1 MMTTP
6 GSANGAG
13 QITAKDPVYHVVTE
27 DDLVMLFELGNLARE
42 QGKLRQAE
50 AIFRG
55 ILAVRGDVAGG
66 YMGLSRVHMDQGRVE
81 EALQLLQAT
90 AALEGKHRDLGQAF
104 LGSMLLIAGR
114 AREAV
119 RILQP
124 VVDSGRQN
132 DGVALARSL
141 LENEAKDALG
151 GEPSKGIGSRNMGR

>member
-1 MMTTP
+1 MLTPRETTP
-6 GSANGAG
+6 DISSLSA
-13 QITAKDPVYHVVTE
+13 QDPVYHVVTE
-27 DDLVMLFELGNLARE
+27 DDLVLLFELGNLARE

-66 YMGLSRVHMDQGRVE
+66 YMGLSRVYMEQQRVE

-90 AALEGKHRDLGQAF
+90 AALEGKHRDLAQAF

-119 RILQP
+119 RVLQS
-124 VVDSGRQN
+124 VVACGRQN

-141 LENEAKDALG
+141 LENEAKDFLG
-151 GEPSKGIGSRNMGR
+151 GEPARGGPSRSMGR